1 MLWYSFLILL
11 FLFPIILAQGYVHY
25 ITNAVHEKVVTI
37 VVSKGFKAM
46 LSDGSQMRKNDNE
59 KEVVLVRVEN
69 FGISVYFVVLL
80 LDMATFGGTNA
91 DTLKKV

>member
-1 MLWYSFLILL
+1 
-11 FLFPIILAQGYVHY
+11 
-25 ITNAVHEKVVTI
+25 
-37 VVSKGFKAM
+37 M
-46 LSDGSQMRKNDNE
+46 LSDGSQMRKNGNE

-91 DTLKKV
+91 DTLKKVCTLCLKRNVPIEDYQTKLVRATADGANVNLGI

>member
-1 MLWYSFLILL
+1 
-11 FLFPIILAQGYVHY
+11 
-25 ITNAVHEKVVTI
+25 
-37 VVSKGFKAM
+37 M

-69 FGISVYFVVLL
+69 FGISGYFVVLL

-91 DTLKKV
+91 DILKKVWTLCLKQGMFLLKITKQNL

>member
-1 MLWYSFLILL
+1 
-11 FLFPIILAQGYVHY
+11 
-25 ITNAVHEKVVTI
+25 
-37 VVSKGFKAM
+37 M

-69 FGISVYFVVLL
+69 FGISGYFVVLL

-91 DTLKKV
+91 DTLKKVWTLCLKQGMFLLKIIKQNL